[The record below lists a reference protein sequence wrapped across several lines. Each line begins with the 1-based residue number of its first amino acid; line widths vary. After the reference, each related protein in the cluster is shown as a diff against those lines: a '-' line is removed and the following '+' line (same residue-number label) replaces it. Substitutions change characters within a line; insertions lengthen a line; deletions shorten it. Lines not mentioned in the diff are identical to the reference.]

1 MRACESAG
9 LPLLRIRAARG
20 YGVVDIRQQI
30 EAVLFPVQQDSSL
43 EKPEQLEGQGVEVTV
58 SEQERAD
65 SQTERQVGKPIE
77 ASTVAE
83 VAAQPVEPVAP
94 ACRQCGEV
102 MVLRKAR
109 SGKYA
114 GQQFWGCSAF
124 PKCRGARKR

>member
-1 MRACESAG
+1 M
-9 LPLLRIRAARG
+9 
-20 YGVVDIRQQI
+20 VDIRQQV

-43 EKPEQLEGQGVEVTV
+43 EKPEHLEGHGVEVTV

-65 SQTERQVGKPIE
+65 KQTERQVGKPTE
-77 ASTVAE
+77 APTGVE
-83 VAAQPVEPVAP
+83 VAPQPVAP

-109 SGKYA
+109 SGKNA

-124 PKCRGARKR
+124 PKCRGAMKC